1 MLIVA
6 FKLPI
11 ELANSQRAAFLGT
24 MGDVYLI
31 ALFEWEPKGKPE
43 KLSEQFYLS
52 KTTKPMIDLRKMLNP
67 LEKERQKIMSRSEGN
82 PSQAERVKLLLLSEE
97 GIDKVKAFVKEN
109 ASSLHPVKY
118 HDSWWNRL
126 VKGSL
131 EVQRLSSSPAK
142 LTAWQSRERVWRIR
156 RDHADKTCDEMRT
169 PLINTRRRIRY
180 VSINYF
186 KRTFSDRP
194 ALPPSLISAMSR
206 QILK

>member
-31 ALFEWEPKGKPE
+31 GLFEWEPKGKPR
-43 KLSEQFYLS
+43 KLSQQFYLS
-52 KTTKPMIDLRKMLNP
+52 KTTKPMVDLRKQLNP
-67 LEKERQKIMSRSEGN
+67 LEKERQRILSKSEGN
-82 PSQAERVKLLLLSEE
+82 LSNDDRVKLLLISEE

-109 ASSLHPVKY
+109 TSLEPVKY
-118 HDSWWNRL
+118 YYPNWNRL

-131 EVQRLSSSPAK
+131 EGGRFTPSPSRLMQDR
-142 LTAWQSRERVWRIR
+142 TREHMWRIGK
-156 RDHADKTCDEMRT
+156 DNYNKSWDEMRT
-169 PLINTRRRIRY
+169 PQINAWRRIRY

-186 KRTFSDRP
+186 KRNFSDRP
-194 ALPPSLISAMSR
+194 ALPPSLLSALSR